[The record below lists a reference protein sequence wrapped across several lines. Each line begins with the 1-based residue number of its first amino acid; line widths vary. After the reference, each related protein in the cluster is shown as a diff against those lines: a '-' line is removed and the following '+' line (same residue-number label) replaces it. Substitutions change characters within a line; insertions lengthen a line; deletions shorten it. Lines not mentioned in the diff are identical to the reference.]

1 MGECFPIVPVQMG
14 VAFPSLSLSVALSLK
29 PTHIELKYFRDAV
42 QSIESPHRDKRGA
55 SKVANEVLKKGG
67 EVASD
72 VSGEMRGFD
81 FEGMRF
87 GVKAWRA
94 SASDAREHGSP
105 AVPIVLVHGFA
116 QQASTW
122 DDTARLLANAG
133 AECFGFEL
141 AGHGAGA
148 CSAGGDPAERP
159 DFFDLCF
166 QARALLAFCRVV
178 ARDAG
183 VAPVLVGYSMGGR
196 VALQA
201 ACLAADDLRDGGE
214 LNRISLR
221 SSAAFASRNRAC
233 HLDAAAGDLRDGDQ
247 FDRISLR
254 SFAAFAP
261 CGRTGRLDMAESG
274 QWDTAATPVGDAAR
288 ISVAA
293 PFSALVL
300 ESAGT
305 GPADDAA
312 REALRERN
320 FAWAARVRDE
330 GVSAFMDWWAGLPLF
345 ESQRN
350 LANDQQERLRAG
362 RLANDAESLA
372 LSFERAGAHV
382 MPSKQETVRALCELS
397 RRGIPVSYLAGEL
410 DAKYCK
416 VLADL
421 QAESQGA
428 VSCRVVPAAG
438 HSIHLE
444 QSEAFNAIL
453 EEVVE
458 SCTPKPAAP

>member
-1 MGECFPIVPVQMG
+1 M
-14 VAFPSLSLSVALSLK
+14 
-29 PTHIELKYFRDAV
+29 
-42 QSIESPHRDKRGA
+42 
-55 SKVANEVLKKGG
+55 ANEVLKKGG
-67 EVASD
+67 EVAGE
-72 VSGEMRGFD
+72 VSGETRGFD

-87 GVKAWRA
+87 SVKAWRA
-94 SASDAREHGSP
+94 SASGAREGGSL
-105 AVPIVLVHGFA
+105 AAPIVFVHGFA

-122 DDTARLLANAG
+122 DDVARLLADAG

-141 AGHGAGA
+141 AGHGVRA
-148 CSAGGDPAERP
+148 CSAGDGPAERS

-166 QARALLAFCRVV
+166 QARALLAFCGVV
-178 ARDAG
+178 SRDAG

-201 ACLAADDLRDGGE
+201 ACLAADDLRGGGE
-214 LNRISLR
+214 LDRTALR
-221 SSAAFASRNRAC
+221 SSAAIASRNRAC

-247 FDRISLR
+247 LDRISLR
-254 SFAAFAP
+254 SSAAFAP

-274 QWDTAATPVGDAAR
+274 QRDTAATPVGDAAR
-288 ISVAA
+288 MSAAA

-320 FAWAARVRDE
+320 FAWAARVRGE

-345 ESQRN
+345 ESQQH
-350 LANDQQERLRAG
+350 LPADQQKRLRVG
-362 RLANDAESLA
+362 RLTNDAESLA
-372 LSFERAGAHV
+372 LSFERAGAHA
-382 MPSKQETVRALCELS
+382 MLSQGESIRALCELAAK
-397 RRGIPVSYLAGEL
+397 GIPVSYLVGEL

-416 VLADL
+416 VASTL

-428 VSCRVVPAAG
+428 ISCRIVLAAG
-438 HSIHLE
+438 HNIHLE
-444 QSEAFNAIL
+444 QPRAFGAIL

>member
-42 QSIESPHRDKRGA
+42 QSIESSHRDERGA
-55 SKVANEVLKKGG
+55 SKVSNEVLKKGG
-67 EVASD
+67 EVASE
-72 VSGEMRGFD
+72 VSGDTRSFD

-94 SASDAREHGSP
+94 SASDAREGGAS

-116 QQASTW
+116 QQASIW
-122 DDTARLLANAG
+122 DDMARLLADAG
-133 AECFGFEL
+133 ARCFGFEL

-166 QARALLAFCRVV
+166 QARALLAFCRIV
-178 ARDAG
+178 ACDAG

-201 ACLAADDLRDGGE
+201 ACLAADDLRDGEFGRAA
-214 LNRISLR
+214 LG

-233 HLDAAAGDLRDGDQ
+233 HSDAAAGDLRDGDQ
-247 FDRISLR
+247 LDRISLR
-254 SFAAFAP
+254 SSAAFAP

-274 QWDTAATPVGDAAR
+274 QRDTAATPVGDAAR
-288 ISVAA
+288 MSAAA

-305 GPADDAA
+305 GPVDDAA

-350 LANDQQERLRAG
+350 LDDDQRERLRAG

-382 MPSKQETVRALCELS
+382 MPPKQETIRALCELAAQ
-397 RRGIPVSYLAGEL
+397 GILVSYLAGEL

-421 QAESQGA
+421 RAESQGA
-428 VSCRVVPAAG
+428 VSCRIVPAAG
-438 HSIHLE
+438 HNIHLE
-444 QSEAFNAIL
+444 QPRAFGAIL

>member
-1 MGECFPIVPVQMG
+1 M
-14 VAFPSLSLSVALSLK
+14 
-29 PTHIELKYFRDAV
+29 
-42 QSIESPHRDKRGA
+42 
-55 SKVANEVLKKGG
+55 ANEVLKKGG
-67 EVASD
+67 EVGSE
-72 VSGEMRGFD
+72 VSGETRSSD

-94 SASDAREHGSP
+94 SASDAREGDAS

-122 DDTARLLANAG
+122 DDAARLLANAG

-148 CSAGGDPAERP
+148 CSAGGDSVERP

-201 ACLAADDLRDGGE
+201 ACLAADDLWDGE
-214 LNRISLR
+214 LGRAALR
-221 SSAAFASRNRAC
+221 SSAAFAPRGRARR
-233 HLDAAAGDLRDGDQ
+233 LDAVAGDLRDGDQ
-247 FDRISLR
+247 FGRAALGS
-254 SFAAFAP
+254 SAAFAP
-261 CGRTGRLDMAESG
+261 CDRTGRLDVAG
-274 QWDTAATPVGDAAR
+274 ACQRDTAATSAGDAVR
-288 ISVAA
+288 MSAA
-293 PFSALVL
+293 VPFSALVL
-300 ESAGT
+300 ESAGL
-305 GPADDAA
+305 GPVDDAA

-350 LANDQQERLRAG
+350 LANDQRERLRAG
-362 RLANDAESLA
+362 RLANDTESLA
-372 LSFERAGAHV
+372 LSFERAGAHA

-397 RRGIPVSYLAGEL
+397 LRGIPASYLAGEF
-410 DAKYCK
+410 DAKYRK

-421 QAESQGA
+421 RAESQGA
-428 VSCRVVPAAG
+428 ISCRVVPAAG
-438 HSIHLE
+438 HNIHLE
-444 QSEAFNAIL
+444 QPEAFGAIL
-453 EEVVE
+453 EEVVG
-458 SCTPKPAAP
+458 

>member
-1 MGECFPIVPVQMG
+1 MAASG
-14 VAFPSLSLSVALSLK
+14 
-29 PTHIELKYFRDAV
+29 R
-42 QSIESPHRDKRGA
+42 KRGA
-55 SKVANEVLKKGG
+55 EGGNEVLKKGG
-67 EVASD
+67 EVTSE
-72 VSGEMRGFD
+72 VLGETRGFD
-81 FEGMRF
+81 YGGMRF

-94 SASDAREHGSP
+94 SASDAREGGTLS
-105 AVPIVLVHGFA
+105 APIVLVHGFA

-122 DDTARLLANAG
+122 DDAVRLLAGAG

-201 ACLAADDLRDGGE
+201 ACLAADDLRDGACQQDVTA
-214 LNRISLR
+214 NAARM
-221 SSAAFASRNRAC
+221 SAA
-233 HLDAAAGDLRDGDQ
+233 
-247 FDRISLR
+247 
-254 SFAAFAP
+254 
-261 CGRTGRLDMAESG
+261 
-274 QWDTAATPVGDAAR
+274 V
-288 ISVAA
+288 

-300 ESAGT
+300 ESAGL
-305 GPADDAA
+305 GPADAA
-312 REALRERN
+312 SRGALRERN
-320 FAWAARVRDE
+320 FAWAARVRGE
-330 GVSAFMDWWAGLPLF
+330 GVSAFMSWWEALPLF

-350 LANDQQERLRAG
+350 LDDDQRERLRAG
-362 RLANDAESLA
+362 RLANDTESLA
-372 LSFERAGAHV
+372 LSFERAGAHA
-382 MPSKQETVRALCELS
+382 MSSQGESIRMLCELAAK
-397 RRGIPVSYLAGEL
+397 GIPVSYLAGEL

-421 QAESQGA
+421 RADSHDA
-428 VSCRVVPAAG
+428 VSCQAVPCAG
-438 HSIHLE
+438 HNIHLE
-444 QSEAFNAIL
+444 RPEAFGAIL

>member
-1 MGECFPIVPVQMG
+1 M
-14 VAFPSLSLSVALSLK
+14 
-29 PTHIELKYFRDAV
+29 H
-42 QSIESPHRDKRGA
+42 SIEWPHRGKRGTA
-55 SKVANEVLKKGG
+55 KVASEVLKKGG
-67 EVASD
+67 EVASE
-72 VSGEMRGFD
+72 VSGETRGFD

-94 SASDAREHGSP
+94 SASGAREGDALS
-105 AVPIVLVHGFA
+105 APIVLVHGFA

-122 DDTARLLANAG
+122 DDAVRLLAGAG

-183 VAPVLVGYSMGGR
+183 VAPILVGYSMGGR
-196 VALQA
+196 VALQT
-201 ACLAADDLRDGGE
+201 ACLAADDLRNGGD
-214 LNRISLR
+214 LDRTALR
-221 SSAAFASRNRAC
+221 SSAAFAPCDRA
-233 HLDAAAGDLRDGDQ
+233 R
-247 FDRISLR
+247 
-254 SFAAFAP
+254 
-261 CGRTGRLDMAESG
+261 RLDVAG
-274 QWDTAATPVGDAAR
+274 ACQRDVTANAAR
-288 ISVAA
+288 MSAA
-293 PFSALVL
+293 VPFSALVL
-300 ESAGT
+300 ESAGL

-345 ESQRN
+345 ESQQY
-350 LANDQQERLRAG
+350 LSADQRERLRAG

-372 LSFERAGAHV
+372 LSFEQAGAHQ
-382 MPSKQETVRALCELS
+382 MPLRCESIRALCELAAK
-397 RRGIPVSYLAGEL
+397 GIPVSYLAGEL

-416 VLADL
+416 VASTL

-428 VSCRVVPAAG
+428 VSCRVAPAAG
-438 HSIHLE
+438 HNIHLE
-444 QSEAFNAIL
+444 QPEVFASIL
-453 EEVVE
+453 KEVVE
-458 SCTPKPAAP
+458 SCTPEPAAP

>member
-1 MGECFPIVPVQMG
+1 M
-14 VAFPSLSLSVALSLK
+14 
-29 PTHIELKYFRDAV
+29 
-42 QSIESPHRDKRGA
+42 A
-55 SKVANEVLKKGG
+55 SEVLKKGG
-67 EVASD
+67 EVTSE
-72 VSGEMRGFD
+72 VWGETRGFD

-94 SASDAREHGSP
+94 SAPDASKGGALS
-105 AVPIVLVHGFA
+105 VPIVLVHGFA

-122 DDTARLLANAG
+122 DKVALSLSRTG
-133 AECFGFEL
+133 VECFAFEL
-141 AGHGAGA
+141 AGHGK
-148 CSAGGDPAERP
+148 SARSTVGDVPGREA
-159 DFFDLCF
+159 FDLGF
-166 QARALLAFCRVV
+166 QAQALLAFCRVV

-201 ACLAADDLRDGGE
+201 ACLAADDLRDGGD
-214 LNRISLR
+214 LDRTALRSSAAFAPRGRDRRLDAVAGDLWDGDQFGRISLR
-221 SSAAFASRNRAC
+221 SSAAFAPC
-233 HLDAAAGDLRDGDQ
+233 
-247 FDRISLR
+247 DR
-254 SFAAFAP
+254 
-261 CGRTGRLDMAESG
+261 TDRLDVTGVG
-274 QWDTAATPVGDAAR
+274 QRDTAATSAGDAVR
-288 ISVAA
+288 MPAA
-293 PFSALVL
+293 VPFSALVL
-300 ESAGT
+300 ESAGL

-350 LANDQQERLRAG
+350 LPVDQRERLRAG
-362 RLANDAESLA
+362 RFDNDAESLA
-372 LSFERAGAHV
+372 LSFEQAGAHQ
-382 MPSKQETVRALCELS
+382 MPLRCGSIHALCELS
-397 RRGIPVSYLAGEL
+397 RRGVPVSYLAGRL
-410 DAKYCK
+410 DAKYCE
-416 VLADL
+416 VLANLRAD
-421 QAESQGA
+421 SQGA

-438 HSIHLE
+438 HNIHLE

>member
-1 MGECFPIVPVQMG
+1 M
-14 VAFPSLSLSVALSLK
+14 
-29 PTHIELKYFRDAV
+29 
-42 QSIESPHRDKRGA
+42 
-55 SKVANEVLKKGG
+55 ANEVLKKGG
-67 EVASD
+67 EVASG
-72 VSGEMRGFD
+72 VSGETRGFD

-94 SASDAREHGSP
+94 SASGAREGGSLV
-105 AVPIVLVHGFA
+105 APIVFVHGFA

-122 DDTARLLANAG
+122 DDVAQLLTDAG
-133 AECFGFEL
+133 ARCFGFEL

-148 CSAGGDPAERP
+148 CSAGGDPAERSG
-159 DFFDLCF
+159 FFDLRF
-166 QARALLAFCRVV
+166 QARALLAFCGAV

-201 ACLAADDLRDGGE
+201 ACLV
-214 LNRISLR
+214 
-221 SSAAFASRNRAC
+221 
-233 HLDAAAGDLRDGDQ
+233 AGDLRDGDLRDGDQ
-247 FDRISLR
+247 LNRTALR
-254 SFAAFAP
+254 SSAAFAP

-274 QWDTAATPVGDAAR
+274 QWDTAATLAGDAAR
-288 ISVAA
+288 MLAAA

-305 GPADDAA
+305 GPVDDAA

-345 ESQRN
+345 ESQRI
-350 LANDQQERLRAG
+350 LPDEQRERLRAG

-372 LSFERAGAHV
+372 LSFERAGAHA
-382 MPSKQETVRALCELS
+382 MPSQGESIRALCELAAK
-397 RRGIPVSYLAGEL
+397 GIPVSYLTGEL
-410 DAKYCK
+410 DAKYRK

-421 QAESQGA
+421 RTESQGA
-428 VSCRVVPAAG
+428 ISCRVVPAAG
-438 HSIHLE
+438 HNIHFE
-444 QSEAFNAIL
+444 QPEAFGAIL

-458 SCTPKPAAP
+458 SCTPEPAAL

>member
-1 MGECFPIVPVQMG
+1 M
-14 VAFPSLSLSVALSLK
+14 AALGQK
-29 PTHIELKYFRDAV
+29 W
-42 QSIESPHRDKRGA
+42 GA
-55 SKVANEVLKKGG
+55 KMTCGVLKKGS
-67 EVASD
+67 EVASG
-72 VSGEMRGFD
+72 VSGETSGFD

-94 SASDAREHGSP
+94 SASGAREGGSP
-105 AVPIVLVHGFA
+105 VAPIVFVHGFA

-122 DDTARLLANAG
+122 DDVAQLLTDAG
-133 AECFGFEL
+133 ARCFGFEL
-141 AGHGAGA
+141 AGHGVGA
-148 CSAGGDPAERP
+148 CSAGDGPAERSG
-159 DFFDLCF
+159 FFDLLF
-166 QARALLAFCRVV
+166 QARALLAFCGTV

-201 ACLAADDLRDGGE
+201 ACLVGAGPRDGGPKGGGQID
-214 LNRISLR
+214 RTTLR
-221 SSAAFASRNRAC
+221 SSAAFASRNRSG
-233 HLDAAAGDLRDGDQ
+233 HLDAAAGDLRDGGQ
-247 FDRISLR
+247 IDRISLR
-254 SFAAFAP
+254 SSAAFAP
-261 CGRTGRLDMAESG
+261 CGRTGRLDMAGAG
-274 QWDTAATPVGDAAR
+274 QRDTAATPVGDAAR
-288 ISVAA
+288 MSAAA

-320 FAWAARVRDE
+320 FAWAARARDE

-350 LANDQQERLRAG
+350 LANDQRERLRAG

-382 MPSKQETVRALCELS
+382 MPSRKESMRALCELS

-410 DAKYCK
+410 DVKYCK

-421 QAESQGA
+421 RTESQGA
-428 VSCRVVPAAG
+428 ISCRVVPAAG
-438 HSIHLE
+438 HNIHFE
-444 QSEAFNAIL
+444 QPEAFGAIL

-458 SCTPKPAAP
+458 SCTPKPAAL

>member
-1 MGECFPIVPVQMG
+1 MAASGQKRDGEG
-14 VAFPSLSLSVALSLK
+14 GS
-29 PTHIELKYFRDAV
+29 
-42 QSIESPHRDKRGA
+42 G
-55 SKVANEVLKKGG
+55 VLKKGG
-67 EVASD
+67 EVASE
-72 VSGEMRGFD
+72 VSGGTRGFD

-94 SASDAREHGSP
+94 SAPDAREGGALS
-105 AVPIVLVHGFA
+105 APIVLVHGFA

-122 DDTARLLANAG
+122 DDAVRLLAGAG

-221 SSAAFASRNRAC
+221 SSAAFAPCDRA
-233 HLDAAAGDLRDGDQ
+233 R
-247 FDRISLR
+247 
-254 SFAAFAP
+254 
-261 CGRTGRLDMAESG
+261 RLDVAG
-274 QWDTAATPVGDAAR
+274 ACQRDVTANVARMSAA
-288 ISVAA
+288 V

-300 ESAGT
+300 ESAGL
-305 GPADDAA
+305 GPADAA
-312 REALRERN
+312 SRGALRERN
-320 FAWAARVRDE
+320 FAWAARVRGE

-350 LANDQQERLRAG
+350 LPVDQRERLRAG
-362 RLANDAESLA
+362 RLANDTELLA
-372 LSFERAGAHV
+372 LSFERAGAHA
-382 MPSKQETVRALCELS
+382 MSSQGESIRTLCELAAK
-397 RRGIPVSYLAGEL
+397 GIPVSYLAGEL
-410 DAKYCK
+410 DVKYCK
-416 VLADL
+416 VASTL

-444 QSEAFNAIL
+444 QPEAFGAIL

>member
-1 MGECFPIVPVQMG
+1 M
-14 VAFPSLSLSVALSLK
+14 
-29 PTHIELKYFRDAV
+29 
-42 QSIESPHRDKRGA
+42 
-55 SKVANEVLKKGG
+55 ANEVLKKGG
-67 EVASD
+67 EVASE
-72 VSGEMRGFD
+72 VSGETRGFD

-94 SASDAREHGSP
+94 SASDAREGGAS

-122 DDTARLLANAG
+122 DDEARLLANAG

-166 QARALLAFCRVV
+166 QARALLAFCRIV

-196 VALQA
+196 VALRA
-201 ACLAADDLRDGGE
+201 ACL
-214 LNRISLR
+214 
-221 SSAAFASRNRAC
+221 
-233 HLDAAAGDLRDGDQ
+233 AAGDLRDGDQ
-247 FDRISLR
+247 LDRISLR
-254 SFAAFAP
+254 SSAAFAP

-274 QWDTAATPVGDAAR
+274 QRDTAATPVGDAAR
-288 ISVAA
+288 MSAAA

-305 GPADDAA
+305 GPVDDAA
-312 REALRERN
+312 HEALRERN

-350 LANDQQERLRAG
+350 LDDDQRERLRAG

-372 LSFERAGAHV
+372 LSFERAGAHA
-382 MPSKQETVRALCELS
+382 MPSQGESIRALCELS
-397 RRGIPVSYLAGEL
+397 RRGIPVNYLAGEL

-421 QAESQGA
+421 RAESQGA
-428 VSCRVVPAAG
+428 ISCRIVPAAG
-438 HSIHLE
+438 HNIHLE
-444 QSEAFNAIL
+444 QPRAFGAIL
-453 EEVVE
+453 KEVVE
-458 SCTPKPAAP
+458 SCTPKPAVP

>member
-1 MGECFPIVPVQMG
+1 M
-14 VAFPSLSLSVALSLK
+14 
-29 PTHIELKYFRDAV
+29 
-42 QSIESPHRDKRGA
+42 QSIESSHRDERGA

-67 EVASD
+67 EVASE
-72 VSGEMRGFD
+72 VSGETRGFD

-94 SASDAREHGSP
+94 SASDAREGGTLS
-105 AVPIVLVHGFA
+105 APIVLVHGFA

-122 DDTARLLANAG
+122 DDAVRLLAGAG

-201 ACLAADDLRDGGE
+201 ACLAADDLRDGGD

-221 SSAAFASRNRAC
+221 SSAAFAPCDRA
-233 HLDAAAGDLRDGDQ
+233 R
-247 FDRISLR
+247 
-254 SFAAFAP
+254 
-261 CGRTGRLDMAESG
+261 RLDVAG
-274 QWDTAATPVGDAAR
+274 ACQRDVTANEARMSAA
-288 ISVAA
+288 V

-300 ESAGT
+300 ESAGL
-305 GPADDAA
+305 GPADAA
-312 REALRERN
+312 SREALRERN
-320 FAWAARVRDE
+320 FAWAARVRGE
-330 GVSAFMDWWAGLPLF
+330 GVSAFMSWWAGLPLF

-350 LANDQQERLRAG
+350 LPVDQRERLRAG
-362 RLANDAESLA
+362 RFANDAESLA
-372 LSFERAGAHV
+372 LSFEQAGAHQ
-382 MPSKQETVRALCELS
+382 MPLRCESIRALCELAAK
-397 RRGIPVSYLAGEL
+397 GIPVSYLAGEL

-421 QAESQGA
+421 RADSHDA
-428 VSCRVVPAAG
+428 VSCRAVPCAG

-444 QSEAFNAIL
+444 QPEVFASIL
-453 EEVVE
+453 KEVVE
-458 SCTPKPAAP
+458 SCTPEPAAP

>member
-1 MGECFPIVPVQMG
+1 M
-14 VAFPSLSLSVALSLK
+14 
-29 PTHIELKYFRDAV
+29 
-42 QSIESPHRDKRGA
+42 
-55 SKVANEVLKKGG
+55 ANEVLKKGG
-67 EVASD
+67 EVASE
-72 VSGEMRGFD
+72 VSGETRSFD

-94 SASDAREHGSP
+94 SASDARAHGAST
-105 AVPIVLVHGFA
+105 VPIVLVHGFA

-122 DDTARLLANAG
+122 DDTAQLLADAG

-148 CSAGGDPAERP
+148 CSAGGDPAERS
-159 DFFDLCF
+159 DFFDLRF
-166 QARALLAFCRVV
+166 QARALLAFCGAV

-201 ACLAADDLRDGGE
+201 ACLAADDLRGGGE
-214 LNRISLR
+214 LDRISLR

-233 HLDAAAGDLRDGDQ
+233 RLDAVAGDLRGGGELN
-247 FDRISLR
+247 RISLR
-254 SFAAFAP
+254 SSAAFAP
-261 CGRTGRLDMAESG
+261 CDRTRRLDVAG
-274 QWDTAATPVGDAAR
+274 ACQRDVAANAAR
-288 ISVAA
+288 MSAAA

-312 REALRERN
+312 REALCERN
-320 FAWAARVRDE
+320 FAWAARVRGE

-345 ESQRN
+345 ESQQHLPAELR
-350 LANDQQERLRAG
+350 ERLRAG
-362 RLANDAESLA
+362 RLANDKESLA
-372 LSFERAGAHV
+372 LSFERAGAHA
-382 MPSKQETVRALCELS
+382 MSSQGESIRALCELAAK
-397 RRGIPVSYLAGEL
+397 GIPVSYLAGKL

-421 QAESQGA
+421 RAESQGA
-428 VSCRVVPAAG
+428 VSCRIVPAAG
-438 HSIHLE
+438 HNIHLE
-444 QSEAFNAIL
+444 QPRAFGAIL

>member
-1 MGECFPIVPVQMG
+1 M
-14 VAFPSLSLSVALSLK
+14 
-29 PTHIELKYFRDAV
+29 
-42 QSIESPHRDKRGA
+42 QSIESSHRDERGA

-67 EVASD
+67 EVASE
-72 VSGEMRGFD
+72 VSGETRSSD

-94 SASDAREHGSP
+94 SASGVREGGSP
-105 AVPIVLVHGFA
+105 AVPIGLVHGFA

-122 DDTARLLANAG
+122 DDTARLLADAG

-148 CSAGGDPAERP
+148 CSAGGDPAKRS
-159 DFFDLCF
+159 DFFDLRF
-166 QARALLAFCRVV
+166 QARALLAFCRAV

-201 ACLAADDLRDGGE
+201 ACLAADDLRDGE
-214 LNRISLR
+214 LGRAALG

-233 HLDAAAGDLRDGDQ
+233 RLDAVAGDLWGGDQ
-247 FDRISLR
+247 FGRISLR
-254 SFAAFAP
+254 SSAAFAP
-261 CGRTGRLDMAESG
+261 CDRARRLD
-274 QWDTAATPVGDAAR
+274 
-288 ISVAA
+288 VAA
-293 PFSALVL
+293 DGSRGSGDLDRTVLRSSAAFAPRGRARRLDAIAALIL
-300 ESAGT
+300 ESAGL
-305 GPADDAA
+305 GPVDDAA

-320 FAWAARVRDE
+320 FAWAARVRGE

-350 LANDQQERLRAG
+350 LTNEQRERLRAG
-362 RLANDAESLA
+362 RLANDTESLA

-382 MPSKQETVRALCELS
+382 MPSQGESIRALCELAAK
-397 RRGIPVSYLAGEL
+397 GIPVSYLAGEL

-416 VLADL
+416 VASTL
-421 QAESQGA
+421 QSESQGA
-428 VSCRVVPAAG
+428 ISCCVVPAAG

-444 QSEAFNAIL
+444 RPEAFGAIL

>member
-1 MGECFPIVPVQMG
+1 M
-14 VAFPSLSLSVALSLK
+14 
-29 PTHIELKYFRDAV
+29 
-42 QSIESPHRDKRGA
+42 
-55 SKVANEVLKKGG
+55 ANEALKKGG
-67 EVASD
+67 EVASE
-72 VSGEMRGFD
+72 VSGETRGFD

-94 SASDAREHGSP
+94 SVPDAREGGALS
-105 AVPIVLVHGFA
+105 APIVLVHGFA

-122 DDTARLLANAG
+122 DDAVRLLAGAG

-183 VAPVLVGYSMGGR
+183 VVPVLVGYSMGGR

-201 ACLAADDLRDGGE
+201 TCLAADDLRDGGD
-214 LNRISLR
+214 LDRTALR
-221 SSAAFASRNRAC
+221 SSAAFAPRGRDRR
-233 HLDAAAGDLRDGDQ
+233 LDAVAGDLWDGDQ
-247 FDRISLR
+247 FGRISLR
-254 SFAAFAP
+254 SSAAFAP

-274 QWDTAATPVGDAAR
+274 QRDTAATPVGDAAR
-288 ISVAA
+288 MSAAA

-320 FAWAARVRDE
+320 LAWAARVRGD

-350 LANDQQERLRAG
+350 LDDDQRERLRAG

-372 LSFERAGAHV
+372 LSFERAGAHA
-382 MPSKQETVRALCELS
+382 MPSQGESIRALCELAAK
-397 RRGIPVSYLAGEL
+397 GIPVSYLAGEL

-416 VLADL
+416 VASTL

-438 HSIHLE
+438 HNIHLE

-453 EEVVE
+453 GEVVE
-458 SCTPKPAAP
+458 SCTPEPAAP

>member
-1 MGECFPIVPVQMG
+1 M
-14 VAFPSLSLSVALSLK
+14 
-29 PTHIELKYFRDAV
+29 
-42 QSIESPHRDKRGA
+42 QSIEWPHRGKRGTA
-55 SKVANEVLKKGG
+55 KVASEVLKKGG
-67 EVASD
+67 EVTSE
-72 VSGEMRGFD
+72 VWGETRGFD

-87 GVKAWRA
+87 SMKAWRA
-94 SASDAREHGSP
+94 SASSAREGGALS
-105 AVPIVLVHGFA
+105 APIVLIHGFA

-122 DDTARLLANAG
+122 DDAVRLLAGAG

-141 AGHGAGA
+141 AGHGVGA
-148 CSAGGDPAERP
+148 CSASGDPAERP

-214 LNRISLR
+214 LNSISLR
-221 SSAAFASRNRAC
+221 SSAAFAPCDRA
-233 HLDAAAGDLRDGDQ
+233 R
-247 FDRISLR
+247 
-254 SFAAFAP
+254 
-261 CGRTGRLDMAESG
+261 RLDVAG
-274 QWDTAATPVGDAAR
+274 ACQRDVTANAAR
-288 ISVAA
+288 MSAA
-293 PFSALVL
+293 VPFSALVL
-300 ESAGT
+300 ESAGL
-305 GPADDAA
+305 GPADTAS
-312 REALRERN
+312 RGALRERN
-320 FAWAARVRDE
+320 FAWAARVRGE
-330 GVSAFMDWWAGLPLF
+330 GVLSFMSWWAGLPLF

-350 LANDQQERLRAG
+350 LDDDQRERLRAG

-372 LSFERAGAHV
+372 LSFERAGAHA
-382 MPSKQETVRALCELS
+382 MSSQGESIRALCELAAK
-397 RRGIPVSYLAGEL
+397 GIPISYLAGEL

-416 VLADL
+416 VASTL

-444 QSEAFNAIL
+444 QPEAFGAIL

-458 SCTPKPAAP
+458 SCTPEPAAP

>member
-1 MGECFPIVPVQMG
+1 M
-14 VAFPSLSLSVALSLK
+14 
-29 PTHIELKYFRDAV
+29 
-42 QSIESPHRDKRGA
+42 
-55 SKVANEVLKKGG
+55 ANEVLKKGG
-67 EVASD
+67 EVASE
-72 VSGEMRGFD
+72 VSGDTRSFD

-94 SASDAREHGSP
+94 SASGAREGGSP

-122 DDTARLLANAG
+122 DDTAHLLADAG

-159 DFFDLCF
+159 DFFDLRF
-166 QARALLAFCRVV
+166 QVRALLAFCRVV

-183 VAPVLVGYSMGGR
+183 VAPALVGYSMGGR

-214 LNRISLR
+214 LNRISLGSSAVFAPRGRACRLDAVADDLRDGELGRAALR
-221 SSAAFASRNRAC
+221 SSAAFA
-233 HLDAAAGDLRDGDQ
+233 
-247 FDRISLR
+247 
-254 SFAAFAP
+254 P
-261 CGRTGRLDMAESG
+261 CDRTGCLDVAG
-274 QWDTAATPVGDAAR
+274 ACQRDTAANAAR
-288 ISVAA
+288 MSAA
-293 PFSALVL
+293 VPFSALVL
-300 ESAGT
+300 ESAGL
-305 GPADDAA
+305 GPVDDAA

-350 LANDQQERLRAG
+350 LTNDQRERLRAG
-362 RLANDAESLA
+362 RLANDTESLA
-372 LSFERAGAHV
+372 LSFERAGAHA
-382 MPSKQETVRALCELS
+382 MPSQGESIRALCELAAK
-397 RRGIPVSYLAGEL
+397 GIPVSYLAGEL
-410 DAKYCK
+410 DAKYRK
-416 VLADL
+416 VASIL

-428 VSCRVVPAAG
+428 VSCCVVPAAG

-444 QSEAFNAIL
+444 RPEAFGAIL

>member
-1 MGECFPIVPVQMG
+1 MT
-14 VAFPSLSLSVALSLK
+14 S
-29 PTHIELKYFRDAV
+29 
-42 QSIESPHRDKRGA
+42 
-55 SKVANEVLKKGG
+55 EVLKKGG
-67 EVASD
+67 EVASE
-72 VSGEMRGFD
+72 VPGEMSGFD

-94 SASDAREHGSP
+94 SASGAREGGSP

-122 DDTARLLANAG
+122 DDTAHLLADAG

-141 AGHGAGA
+141 AGHGVGA
-148 CSAGGDPAERP
+148 CPAGRSG
-159 DFFDLCF
+159 FFDLRF
-166 QARALLAFCRVV
+166 QARALLAFCGTV

-196 VALQA
+196 VALQV
-201 ACLAADDLRDGGE
+201 ACLVAGDLRGGGE
-214 LNRISLR
+214 LDRTALR
-221 SSAAFASRNRAC
+221 SSAAFAPRGRDRR
-233 HLDAAAGDLRDGDQ
+233 LDAIAAL
-247 FDRISLR
+247 I
-254 SFAAFAP
+254 
-261 CGRTGRLDMAESG
+261 
-274 QWDTAATPVGDAAR
+274 
-288 ISVAA
+288 
-293 PFSALVL
+293 L
-300 ESAGT
+300 ESAGL

-320 FAWAARVRDE
+320 FAWAARVRGD

-350 LANDQQERLRAG
+350 LNDDQRERLRAG

-372 LSFERAGAHV
+372 LSFERAGAHA
-382 MPSKQETVRALCELS
+382 MPSQGESIRALCELAAQ
-397 RRGIPVSYLAGEL
+397 GIPVSYLAGEL

-421 QAESQGA
+421 RAESQGA
-428 VSCRVVPAAG
+428 ISCRIVPAAG
-438 HSIHLE
+438 HNIHLE
-444 QSEAFNAIL
+444 QPRAFGAIL

>member
-1 MGECFPIVPVQMG
+1 M
-14 VAFPSLSLSVALSLK
+14 
-29 PTHIELKYFRDAV
+29 
-42 QSIESPHRDKRGA
+42 
-55 SKVANEVLKKGG
+55 ANEVLKKGG
-67 EVASD
+67 EVASE
-72 VSGEMRGFD
+72 VSGETHGFD

-94 SASDAREHGSP
+94 SASDARAHGAST
-105 AVPIVLVHGFA
+105 VPIVLVHGFA

-122 DDTARLLANAG
+122 DDTARLLADAG
-133 AECFGFEL
+133 ARCFGFEL
-141 AGHGAGA
+141 AGHGVGA
-148 CSAGGDPAERP
+148 CSADDCPAGRP
-159 DFFDLCF
+159 DFFDLRF
-166 QARALLAFCRVV
+166 QARALLAFCGTV

-201 ACLAADDLRDGGE
+201 ACLAADDLRDGE

-221 SSAAFASRNRAC
+221 SSAAFAPCDRTRRLGVAGAC
-233 HLDAAAGDLRDGDQ
+233 QRDVAAN
-247 FDRISLR
+247 
-254 SFAAFAP
+254 
-261 CGRTGRLDMAESG
+261 
-274 QWDTAATPVGDAAR
+274 AAR
-288 ISVAA
+288 MSAAA

-330 GVSAFMDWWAGLPLF
+330 GASAFMDWWAGLPLF

-350 LANDQQERLRAG
+350 LDDGQRERLRAG

-397 RRGIPVSYLAGEL
+397 RRGIPVSYLAGEF

-416 VLADL
+416 VASTL

-428 VSCRVVPAAG
+428 ISCRVVPAAG

-444 QSEAFNAIL
+444 QPEAFGAIL

-458 SCTPKPAAP
+458 SCTPEPAAP

>member
-1 MGECFPIVPVQMG
+1 M
-14 VAFPSLSLSVALSLK
+14 
-29 PTHIELKYFRDAV
+29 
-42 QSIESPHRDKRGA
+42 QSIESSHRDKRGA

-67 EVASD
+67 EVASE
-72 VSGEMRGFD
+72 VSGETSGFD

-87 GVKAWRA
+87 GVKAWCA
-94 SASDAREHGSP
+94 SASDAREGGAS

-122 DDTARLLANAG
+122 DDAARLLADTG
-133 AECFGFEL
+133 ARCFGFEL
-141 AGHGAGA
+141 AGHGVGA
-148 CSAGGDPAERP
+148 CSAGGDPAERS

-166 QARALLAFCRVV
+166 QARALLAFCRIV

-201 ACLAADDLRDGGE
+201 ACLVAGDLRDGEFGRAALGSSAAFASCDRTGRLDTTADDLRDGGE

-221 SSAAFASRNRAC
+221 SSAAFA
-233 HLDAAAGDLRDGDQ
+233 
-247 FDRISLR
+247 
-254 SFAAFAP
+254 P
-261 CGRTGRLDMAESG
+261 CGRTGRLDVAESG
-274 QWDTAATPVGDAAR
+274 QRDTAATLAVDAAR
-288 ISVAA
+288 MPAAA

-300 ESAGT
+300 ESAGM

-320 FAWAARVRDE
+320 LAWAARVRGD

-345 ESQRN
+345 ESQQH
-350 LANDQQERLRAG
+350 LPADQQKRLRAG
-362 RLANDAESLA
+362 RLANDAELLA
-372 LSFERAGAHV
+372 LSFERAGAHA
-382 MPSKQETVRALCELS
+382 MPSQGESIRALCELS

-421 QAESQGA
+421 RAESQGA
-428 VSCRVVPAAG
+428 ISCRIVPAAG
-438 HSIHLE
+438 HNIHLD
-444 QSEAFNAIL
+444 QPRAFGAIL